1 MRHPTC
7 IVLAALLTAC
17 GAPQPSEPAHPQ
29 ATSSALSPLLDF
41 ENAPAIHAEAARV
54 EDGLRRRDI
63 RYEITCDERCTLAV
77 EEARWQEAYVMAES
91 TIRASHLMLRLA
103 PRRE

>member
-1 MRHPTC
+1 MRRT
-7 IVLAALLTAC
+7 IALAALLTAC
-17 GAPQPSEPAHPQ
+17 GASQPSEPEHAQ

-41 ENAPAIHAEAARV
+41 EDTPALRTEAARV
-54 EDGLRRRDI
+54 EEGLRRHDI
-63 RYEITCDERCTLAV
+63 RFELTCDARCTLAV

-103 PRRE
+103 PHRE